1 MHLLPCI
8 KFEGQGL
15 QKSEFTN
22 ISNWRRFKNLSFLSW
37 WELTNQEMPF
47 IWWNVKQVLEDCVKT
62 VLAWFFSTLSLK
74 YLNYYN
80 PLNGLKNIIL
90 FVCIFISRRTWNKF
104 GGQWWSVHL
113 HCWGLDRFKNF
124 HFLNF
129 QKFLVIESCF
139 SQWSQPAAT
148 RRWRSWSGWQ
158 KMDGRVQ
165 NAPLT
170 SNSPLR
176 KRWAGCTSIWSYGIT
191 LIGHTLSSNAIFTGN
206 YVTSTLK

>member
-15 QKSEFTN
+15 QKREFTN

-80 PLNGLKNIIL
+80 PLNGLKNHL
-90 FVCIFISRRTWNKF
+90 VCL
-104 GGQWWSVHL
+104 HL
-113 HCWGLDRFKNF
+113 HFTQDLKQIWWTMMICSLTLLRAGQVQEFSLFKF
-124 HFLNF
+124 PEISSHRKL
-129 QKFLVIESCF
+129 LLSVESTCGD
-139 SQWSQPAAT
+139 SEVEELIWLT
-148 RRWRSWSGWQ
+148 
-158 KMDGRVQ
+158 KDGRPS
-165 NAPLT
+165 A
-170 SNSPLR
+170 
-176 KRWAGCTSIWSYGIT
+176 KCAADFKFT
-191 LIGHTLSSNAIFTGN
+191 LEKTVSRL
-206 YVTSTLK
+206 Y

>member
-1 MHLLPCI
+1 MRADEPGNAVYLMECQA
-8 KFEGQGL
+8 GAGGL
-15 QKSEFTN
+15 RQN
-22 ISNWRRFKNLSFLSW
+22 
-37 WELTNQEMPF
+37 
-47 IWWNVKQVLEDCVKT
+47 CT
-62 VLAWFFSTLSLK
+62 VK

-191 LIGHTLSSNAIFTGN
+191 LVGHTLSSIQMLYLQEIMSHQLWNSNVKN
-206 YVTSTLK
+206 YPVNQAN